1 VEIFIPVWRKF
12 CMSFRG
18 RGSSWRGGVWMAK
31 MRLVRADKIPICR
44 LVEENTDSQATAMMQ
59 AELLQKKYLRDEE
72 LEEILKEKLKRT
84 DPEAYRL
91 LCEIDRRQDKVIEDI
106 LYYAE
111 HIRRINYQSNTLL
124 KRFDVRGERREVNVG
139 QGNYLFGLFG

>member
-1 VEIFIPVWRKF
+1 
-12 CMSFRG
+12 
-18 RGSSWRGGVWMAK
+18 MAK